1 MSTNS
6 IYYVVDKYREFL
18 RQNSDDS
25 VYTDEFLYS
34 MLLQSRAEIIK
45 NMVDNNKEL
54 SPWLYQRFCI
64 KLCPSNFIE
73 CDCAGLDST
82 IGCTVW
88 RSEKPI
94 PEFINQNDNLL
105 LNVSELFGNII
116 NQIRERAYRTVKY
129 RKYKVDFYYLIGDL
143 KGEKYLFI
151 LSPSSK
157 IPPKYIKAEG
167 VLSDPSEISEFLC
180 ESQGE
185 CFDPLGSGFALDISK
200 HNALFK
206 LTTELMAISA
216 KAAEDRTNNTE
227 STPPQNQI

>member
-1 MSTNS
+1 MANQS
-6 IYYVVDKYREFL
+6 IYYVVNKYREFL
-18 RQNSDDS
+18 RQISDDS
-25 VYTDEFLYS
+25 VFTDEFLYA

>member
-64 KLCPSNFIE
+64 KLCASNFIE

>member
-82 IGCTVW
+82 VGCTVW

-105 LNVSELFGNII
+105 LNVSELFGDII
-116 NQIRERAYRTVKY
+116 NQIRERAFRTVKY
-129 RKYKVDFYYLIGDL
+129 RKYKVNFYYLIGDF

>member
-25 VYTDEFLYS
+25 VYTDEFLYAL
-34 MLLQSRAEIIK
+34 LLQSRAEIIK

-64 KLCPSNFIE
+64 KLCASSFVE
-73 CDCAGLDST
+73 CDCAGIDSS
-82 IGCTVW
+82 IGCTVF

-94 PEFINQNDNLL
+94 PEFINQNDNLI
-105 LNVSELFGNII
+105 LNVSELFGNAI
-116 NQIRERAYRTVKY
+116 NQIRERSFRTVKY
-129 RKYKVDFYYLIGDL
+129 RKYKIDYYYLIGDY
-143 KGEKYLFI
+143 KGEKYMFI
-151 LSPSSK
+151 LSPTSK
-157 IPPKYIKAEG
+157 TPPKYIKAEG
-167 VLSDPSEISEFLC
+167 VLSDPSEISDFLC
-180 ESQGE
+180 DAQGE

-206 LTTELMAISA
+206 LTTELLSISA
-216 KAAEDRTNNTE
+216 KAAEDRTNNAD
-227 STPPQNQI
+227 STIPSSQI